1 MLTGRVL
8 GTKVD
13 LGTGDP
19 REALLS
25 FLVGLSAQDIGK
37 VILALAALRD
47 DHQEPLG
54 LERVRGSA
62 IRFDA

>member
-1 MLTGRVL
+1 VLIGRVL
-8 GTKVD
+8 STKVD

-25 FLVGLSAQDIGK
+25 FLLGLSAQDIGR
-37 VILALAALRD
+37 VILALVALRD
-47 DHQEPLG
+47 DPEEPLG
-54 LERVRGSA
+54 LERFRGSA